1 MGTRFAVRLT
11 RAAIVVAVLACSIG
25 ESQAAFIR
33 VGVLP
38 DFGNNA
44 VAEIFSSGDLTG
56 TATTLDVASFNA
68 LSVADLRASYDV
80 LYIPWLSGAAAN
92 LDWTTRVLPY
102 LQAGGGVVF
111 EDPDSVGQLAPA
123 VIGAVAEN
131 GAGNLVI
138 TANVPGLTDGI
149 DPSTFAN
156 THIAFSS
163 WIAGFFPFM
172 VDTSNGNTVGLYST
186 AFGGHIVLTGP
197 DQNFHSIRGSNQYQ
211 FEIQEIQ
218 FASAGAPLTVT
229 PAPPSLILAVVGFGM
244 VGLVGLGGMRR
255 RLSALRFR

>member
-1 MGTRFAVRLT
+1 MGARFAIRLT
-11 RAAIVVAVLACSIG
+11 RTAILVAAFACSIG

-38 DFGNNA
+38 DVGNNA
-44 VAEIFSSGDLTG
+44 VAEIFSSGDLSG
-56 TATTLDVASFNA
+56 TATTLTVLGFNA

-80 LYIPWLSGAAAN
+80 LYIPWISGAAAN
-92 LDWTTRVLPY
+92 LDWATRVLPY

-123 VIGAVAEN
+123 VIGSEVDQ
-131 GAGNLVI
+131 GDVSGFVI

-149 DPSTFAN
+149 DPTTFAN
-156 THIAFSS
+156 SHIAFTS
-163 WIAGFFPFM
+163 WMAGFFPFM
-172 VDTSNGNTVGLYST
+172 IDTNNSNATIGLYST

-197 DQNFHSIRGSNQYQ
+197 DQNFHSDRGSNQYQ

-218 FASAGAPLTVT
+218 FAAAGAPLNAT

-244 VGLVGLGGMRR
+244 VGLGGMRR